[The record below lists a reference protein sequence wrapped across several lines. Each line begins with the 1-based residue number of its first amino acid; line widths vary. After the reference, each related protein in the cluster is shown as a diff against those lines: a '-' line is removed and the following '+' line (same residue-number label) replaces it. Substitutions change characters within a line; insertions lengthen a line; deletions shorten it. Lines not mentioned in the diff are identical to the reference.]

1 VPTSRHFNP
10 FSCSDY
16 ASGLKKAYVCVLF
29 AYRLKIYSNK
39 IYSRGS
45 ALSLKI
51 LFGAGAWGVSL
62 SFILAGC
69 TTVGPNYQAPEV
81 LVPPDWQ
88 SIKPAAAPPA
98 TQPDQSLRLAQWWQ
112 VFNDPQLTR
121 LIDKALANNKDIKQ
135 AEGRVREARARRAIA
150 EANQYPTLGT
160 KAGANRNGSSSEAG
174 LGLTS
179 NVFSS
184 GFDASWEADLFG
196 GKRRATEAA
205 SAQVQASE
213 ADLADV
219 QVTLT
224 AEVGLNYLNL
234 RAYET
239 RVAVAQKNL
248 QIQIDTRDI
257 ANWRHIAGLT
267 TQLDVDQATTTL
279 EQTRA
284 QIPPLET
291 LIAQTKN
298 QIAFLLG
305 LNPDQGP
312 ALTPTPIPHANTAI
326 AFGIPAELLRR
337 RPDIR
342 RAERQL
348 AAQTAQIGVAEA
360 ALYPNFTLS
369 GSLGLAAMAA
379 GNLLTAG
386 AKTFA
391 LGSNA
396 AWTAFD
402 AGRIRQNIVVQNA
415 LQEQALGRYEATV
428 LTAFLQVE
436 NALTAYAREQDRQAA
451 LMNAVQA
458 AQSAQNLARNQYESG
473 LVSFQTVLDT
483 QRSLLTLQD
492 QQVISEAAVSTDLV
506 QLYKALG
513 GGWAPKSMAPPHSQA
528 QSVLEHPIP

>member
-1 VPTSRHFNP
+1 M
-10 FSCSDY
+10 
-16 ASGLKKAYVCVLF
+16 
-29 AYRLKIYSNK
+29 
-39 IYSRGS
+39 
-45 ALSLKI
+45 SLKI
-51 LFGAGAWGVSL
+51 LLGVGALCVSASL
-62 SFILAGC
+62 ILAGC
-69 TTVGPNYQAPEV
+69 TTVGPNYQAPS
-81 LVPPDWQ
+81 VPVPSDWQ
-88 SIKPAAAPPA
+88 SIQPAAAPPA
-98 TQPDQSLRLAQWWQ
+98 TQPNHDLRLAQWWQ
-112 VFNDPQLTR
+112 VFDDPQLTR
-121 LIDKALANNKDIKQ
+121 LIDKALANNKDVKQ
-135 AEGRVREARARRAIA
+135 AEGRVREAQARRAIA
-150 EANQYPTLGT
+150 EANQYPSLGT

-174 LGLTS
+174 LGLTN

-196 GKRRATEAA
+196 GKRRALEAA
-205 SAQVQASE
+205 DAQTQASE

-239 RVAVAQKNL
+239 RLAVAQSNL
-248 QIQIDTRDI
+248 KIQVDTRDI
-257 ANWRHIAGLT
+257 ANWRHLAGLT

-298 QIAFLLG
+298 QIAVLLG
-305 LNPDQGP
+305 LNPEQGP
-312 ALTPTPIPHANTAI
+312 ALTPSPIPHANAAI
-326 AFGIPAELLRR
+326 ALGFPAELLRR

-348 AAQTAQIGVAEA
+348 AAQTAQIGVATA
-360 ALYPNFTLS
+360 AQYPNFSLS

-379 GNLLTAG
+379 GNLFTAG

-396 AWTAFD
+396 TWTAFD
-402 AGRIRQNIVVQNA
+402 AGRIRQNILVQSA

-436 NALTAYAREQDRQAA
+436 NTLTAYAREQERQVA
-451 LMNAVQA
+451 LKRAVAA
-458 AQSAQNLARNQYESG
+458 AQNAEVLARNQYAAG

-483 QRSLLTLQD
+483 QKSLLTLQD

-513 GGWAPKSMAPPHSQA
+513 GGFAAKSPATPSSPAPSE
-528 QSVLEHPIP
+528 LEHSIL

>member
-1 VPTSRHFNP
+1 MLRL
-10 FSCSDY
+10 FSPPRPRIGSL
-16 ASGLKKAYVCVLF
+16 ALGL
-29 AYRLKIYSNK
+29 
-39 IYSRGS
+39 
-45 ALSLKI
+45 ALS
-51 LFGAGAWGVSL
+51 VMV
-62 SFILAGC
+62 AGC
-69 TTVGPNYQAPEV
+69 TTVGPNYEAPK
-81 LVPPDWQ
+81 LPMPSDWQ
-88 SIKPAAAPPA
+88 STQPLAALPASL
-98 TQPDQSLRLAQWWQ
+98 PDQSLRLARWWQ
-112 VFNDPQLTR
+112 VFDDAQLTQ
-121 LIDKALANNKDIKQ
+121 LIDQALANNKDIQQ
-135 AEGRVREARARRAIA
+135 AEGRLQESRARRAIA
-150 EANQYPTLGT
+150 GADLFPVVG
-160 KAGANRNGSSSEAG
+160 ARAAANRTGGSSEAG
-174 LGLTS
+174 LGLTN

-184 GFDASWEADLFG
+184 GFDASWEADIFG
-196 GKRRATEAA
+196 GKRRAREAA

-219 QVTLT
+219 QVSLT

-239 RVAVAQKNL
+239 RLLVARSNL
-248 QIQIDTRDI
+248 QIQTETRDI
-257 ANWRHIAGLT
+257 AHWRQLAGLT
-267 TQLDVDQATTTL
+267 TQLDVDQATATL

-291 LIAQTKN
+291 LIAQTKH

-312 ALTPTPIPHANTAI
+312 ALTPAPMPKTTATLAI
-326 AFGIPAELLRR
+326 GIPAELLRR

-348 AAQTAQIGVAEA
+348 AAQTAQVGVATA
-360 ALYPNFTLS
+360 AQYPNFSLS
-369 GSLGLAAMAA
+369 GSVGLAALAA

-386 AKTFA
+386 AQTFA

-415 LQEQALGRYEATV
+415 LQAQALGRYEATV
-428 LTAFLQVE
+428 LTALLQVE
-436 NALTAYAREQDRQAA
+436 NALTAYAREQERQAA
-451 LMNAVQA
+451 LINAVQA
-458 AQSAQNLARNQYESG
+458 AQSAERLARNQYAAG

-492 QQVISEAAVSTDLV
+492 QKVSSAAAVSTDLV

-513 GGWAPKSMAPPHSQA
+513 GGWATNTPVPPQTQTPSA
-528 QSVLEHPIP
+528 LEHPTP